1 MHNPDH
7 RHTPAEERAIREAAL
22 DETIEGTFPASD
34 SPSSIPN
41 PDDHGAVPGEGD
53 NTESTTLRTPD
64 RRPIHS
70 DSRTLLVDL
79 RKALLHLHKRLLEW
93 ERRGYERIH
102 GRQSNS
108 DLLDIILEDAQ
119 FAWLRPMSQLIVR
132 IDQILEENTPPMI
145 NDLHAVV
152 AHSKALTAPDANGG
166 VYARRY
172 DTALQEDPD
181 VIFAHRD
188 LVALLKSP

>member
-1 MHNPDH
+1 M
-7 RHTPAEERAIREAAL
+7 

-34 SPSSIPN
+34 PLSSIPN
-41 PDDHGAVPGEGD
+41 PDDHSALPGEGD
-53 NTESTTLRTPD
+53 NADSTTHRTRD
-64 RRPIHS
+64 RLLTHS
-70 DSRTLLVDL
+70 DPRTLLVDL
-79 RKALLHLHKRLLEW
+79 RKALLHLHKSLLDW

-108 DLLDIILEDAQ
+108 DLLDIVLEDAQ

-132 IDQILEENTPPMI
+132 IDQILEEKTLPMI
-145 NDLHAVV
+145 NDLQAVV
-152 AHSKALTAPDANGG
+152 AHSRALTAPDESGG

-172 DTALQEDPD
+172 DAALQEDPD

-188 LVALLKSP
+188 LVALLKSQ